1 MIPEK
6 FLRCCVKWC
15 STLSMSKVFH
25 WGECFPVSLVCLFLC
40 RMWFSWM
47 ALREN
52 KVFHLRKVISSGLAL
67 ALFPSDS
74 RWKPQD
80 SEHVVWFGES
90 HSAHF
95 WLGEDGLRCLSR
107 DQAAWNEASLFI
119 HKLHS
124 SSLPPPPQQATFFI
138 LFVPPAWILNTFLK
152 ELASTCST
160 GQLYPFCGFS
170 LVPTPVLR
178 NSASPG
184 NDIGKALF
192 LQIQKRQESSWL
204 FSKALPEKGCQNKTV
219 LFCHVRSWKVVK
231 GLENPTPREKC
242 NLRSENLLPK
252 SRDIKA
258 WMDSV
263 ICDCYVHQASPEVH
277 TSQACPFSRE
287 RPHCF
292 VHAHTSQWVTA

>member
-15 STLSMSKVFH
+15 SALSMSKVFH

-52 KVFHLRKVISSGLAL
+52 EIFHLRKVISSGLAL

-95 WLGEDGLRCLSR
+95 WLGEDGHRCLSR
-107 DQAAWNEASLFI
+107 GKAAWNEASLFI

-124 SSLPPPPQQATFFI
+124 SSLPPPPQQVTFFI

-160 GQLYPFCGFS
+160 GQLYPFCGASVWFLLQCSEILLLLAMIWERRYSFKSRKGRNPRDFS
-170 LVPTPVLR
+170 VKPSLR
-178 NSASPG
+178 RDARTRLSCSAMSEAE
-184 NDIGKALF
+184 KL
-192 LQIQKRQESSWL
+192 
-204 FSKALPEKGCQNKTV
+204 SKDLKI
-219 LFCHVRSWKVVK
+219 LH
-231 GLENPTPREKC
+231 REK
-242 NLRSENLLPK
+242 NAIWDQR
-252 SRDIKA
+252 
-258 WMDSV
+258 
-263 ICDCYVHQASPEVH
+263 ICSQSPEI
-277 TSQACPFSRE
+277 
-287 RPHCF
+287 
-292 VHAHTSQWVTA
+292 